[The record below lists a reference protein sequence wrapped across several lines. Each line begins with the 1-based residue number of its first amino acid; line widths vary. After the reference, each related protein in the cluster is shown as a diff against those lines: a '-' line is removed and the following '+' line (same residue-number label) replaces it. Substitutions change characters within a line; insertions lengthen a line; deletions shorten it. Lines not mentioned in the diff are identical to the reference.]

1 MRSLWTWYGVEG
13 VVPKCIFLHI
23 FAYFC
28 IFLQTKDAASSSRL
42 FFFFFSLVFRS
53 RGFSVFLQ
61 TT

>member
-1 MRSLWTWYGVEG
+1 VLLLFGGVG
-13 VVPKCIFLHI
+13 IFFFSKVI
-23 FAYFC
+23 FF
-28 IFLQTKDAASSSRL
+28 FFFF